1 MVFREIELVFERLNW
16 FSRNRIFDKS
26 NMFISIFCFN
36 YLFILLQEM
45 LSAFFGVSPVK
56 SGVSVRDTFPDA
68 EGKYSSL
75 ELPSE
80 P

>member
-1 MVFREIELVFERLNW
+1 
-16 FSRNRIFDKS
+16 
-26 NMFISIFCFN
+26 MFISIFCFN
-36 YLFILLQEM
+36 YLFILLQEK
-45 LSAFFGVSPVK
+45 LSASYGVSPVK